1 MGKVK
6 MIDRG
11 FAVLDHAI
19 SVPDAPK
26 PIAEPITA
34 RHGGASGEL
43 RRPLALWIYVA
54 RGLGRII
61 LSVLALP
68 FV

>member
-1 MGKVK
+1 
-6 MIDRG
+6 MIDRS
-11 FAVLDHAI
+11 FATRDRAMSAPNVPELISQPTIVL
-19 SVPDAPK
+19 
-26 PIAEPITA
+26 
-34 RHGGASGEL
+34 RHSGASGDL
-43 RRPLALWIYVA
+43 RRPLALWVYVA

>member
-1 MGKVK
+1 
-6 MIDRG
+6 MIDRR
-11 FAVLDHAI
+11 FAIRDRAM
-19 SVPDAPK
+19 SVPNVP
-26 PIAEPITA
+26 EPISQPTIVS
-34 RHGGASGEL
+34 HHSGVSGDL
-43 RRPLALWIYVA
+43 RRPLALWVYVA

>member
-1 MGKVK
+1 
-6 MIDRG
+6 MIDRS
-11 FAVLDHAI
+11 FATRDCAM
-19 SVPDAPK
+19 SAPNVP
-26 PIAEPITA
+26 EPISQPTIVL
-34 RHGGASGEL
+34 RHSGASGDL
-43 RRPLALWIYVA
+43 RRPLALWVYVA

>member
-1 MGKVK
+1 MSPPNVPEL
-6 MIDRG
+6 ISQPTI
-11 FAVLDHAI
+11 VL
-19 SVPDAPK
+19 
-26 PIAEPITA
+26 
-34 RHGGASGEL
+34 RHSGASGDL
-43 RRPLALWIYVA
+43 RRPLALWVYVA

>member
-1 MGKVK
+1 
-6 MIDRG
+6 MIERSFATRDR
-11 FAVLDHAI
+11 AMSAPNVPAPTPQPPIVL
-19 SVPDAPK
+19 
-26 PIAEPITA
+26 
-34 RHGGASGEL
+34 RHSGASGDL
-43 RRPLALWIYVA
+43 RRPLALWLYVA

>member
-1 MGKVK
+1 
-6 MIDRG
+6 MIDRS
-11 FAVLDHAI
+11 FAIRDRAV
-19 SVPDAPK
+19 SGPNVP
-26 PIAEPITA
+26 EPTSQPTIVS
-34 RHGGASGEL
+34 HYSGASGDL
-43 RRPLALWIYVA
+43 RRPFALWVYVA

>member
-1 MGKVK
+1 MSAPNVPEL
-6 MIDRG
+6 ISQPTI
-11 FAVLDHAI
+11 VL
-19 SVPDAPK
+19 
-26 PIAEPITA
+26 
-34 RHGGASGEL
+34 RHNGASGDL
-43 RRPLALWIYVA
+43 RRPLALWVYVA

>member
-1 MGKVK
+1 
-6 MIDRG
+6 MIDRSC
-11 FAVLDHAI
+11 AAHDRAMSALN
-19 SVPDAPK
+19 VP
-26 PIAEPITA
+26 EPISQPTIVS
-34 RHGGASGEL
+34 HYSGTLGEL

-54 RGLGRII
+54 RGVGRII

>member
-1 MGKVK
+1 
-6 MIDRG
+6 MIYRSFATRDR
-11 FAVLDHAI
+11 AM
-19 SVPDAPK
+19 SVSNVS
-26 PIAEPITA
+26 EPISQPTIVS
-34 RHGGASGEL
+34 HYSSASGEL
-43 RRPLALWIYVA
+43 RRPLALWVYVA

>member
-1 MGKVK
+1 
-6 MIDRG
+6 MINRSLAVRDR
-11 FAVLDHAI
+11 AMSAP
-19 SVPDAPK
+19 SVPEPS
-26 PIAEPITA
+26 AEA
-34 RHGGASGEL
+34 GSASLRGAGSGEL
-43 RRPLALWIYVA
+43 RPPLALWIYVA

>member
-1 MGKVK
+1 
-6 MIDRG
+6 MIDRS
-11 FAVLDHAI
+11 FATRDRALSAPNVPEPASRSTIVLHH
-19 SVPDAPK
+19 S
-26 PIAEPITA
+26 
-34 RHGGASGEL
+34 GASGSL
-43 RRPLALWIYVA
+43 RRPLALWVYVA

>member
-1 MGKVK
+1 
-6 MIDRG
+6 MIDGR
-11 FAVLDHAI
+11 FATRDRAM
-19 SVPDAPK
+19 SAPNVP
-26 PIAEPITA
+26 EPISQPTLVSQ
-34 RHGGASGEL
+34 HYGGASGDL
-43 RRPLALWIYVA
+43 RRPLALWVYVA

>member
-1 MGKVK
+1 
-6 MIDRG
+6 MIDRR
-11 FAVLDHAI
+11 FATRDRAMSAPNVPEPVSQSTIVL
-19 SVPDAPK
+19 
-26 PIAEPITA
+26 
-34 RHGGASGEL
+34 RRGGASGEL